1 MFFRFLVRWLIVALI
16 GSIVIWVGL
25 GMMKESN
32 NSFYKVLTSVFVSKN
47 GKETAL
53 DRTMKQVQNKVS
65 STVEN
70 AKNSSSA
77 VRAVADAT
85 ARAASATVQAT
96 ASLTSKAVTAVQTLS
111 DGTVQTNE
119 YSSLEEVPE
128 GVQVVVVQEEQGPD
142 ERAAKNKD
150 PGYGWALVVTN
161 SVCYDANMKKAGILK
176 GGTVIETM
184 SEKMLS
190 HGKVWSIKAMKDWTW
205 QERTLV
211 MYDADII
218 RFGIPYSE
226 MTDRRQRDILIDFC
240 TWYGQFEELRGKQ
253 VKKATGGENPYKAQY
268 EANKPAWDELC
279 AEVTKYM
286 KLERETMF
294 KNVPGVN
301 RGDVMKK
308 CNLLRIKQKE
318 LEKTFKPIKEKYE
331 QWEEEHQQADIP
343 ITVTPEMKELIEKM
357 NSVRSQVDEW
367 VPGLF
372 PRDLP

>member
-1 MFFRFLVRWLIVALI
+1 MFRFLIRLLIVALV
-16 GSIVIWVGL
+16 GSLIIWVGL
-25 GMMKESN
+25 GKMKESN
-32 NSFYKVLTSVFVSKN
+32 GSFYRTLVSIFVSSS
-47 GKETAL
+47 GKESAL
-53 DRTMKQVQNKVS
+53 DRTMKHVQNKVS
-65 STVEN
+65 NTVEN
-70 AKNSSSA
+70 AKNSSAA

-85 ARAASATVQAT
+85 ARAAAATVQAT
-96 ASLTSKAVTAVQTLS
+96 ERLTSQAVTTVQTLS

-119 YSSLEEVPE
+119 YASLADVPA
-128 GVQVVVVQEEQGPD
+128 GAQVVMVQEDLGPD

-150 PGYGWALVVTN
+150 PGYEWALVVTN
-161 SVCYDANMKKAGILK
+161 SFCYDANMKKAGILK

-184 SEKMLS
+184 SDRMLP

-205 QERTLV
+205 QEKTLV
-211 MYDADII
+211 MYEADII

-226 MTDRRQRDILIDFC
+226 MTDRRQRDTLIDFC
-240 TWYGQFEELRGKQ
+240 TWYGRFEELRGKQ
-253 VKKATGGENPYKAQY
+253 LKKASGGENPYAAQY
-268 EANKPAWDELC
+268 EANKPAWDELN
-279 AEVTKYM
+279 AEVAKYV

-331 QWEEEHQQADIP
+331 AWEEEHQQVDVP
-343 ITVTPEMKELIEKM
+343 ITVTPEMKELIDRM
-357 NSVRSQVDEW
+357 NSVRSLVDEW

-372 PRDLP
+372 PPNLP